1 MRSLFF
7 IAGEASGDLH
17 ASALIRALR
26 EKEPQLRCAG
36 LGGDLMAAEGCH
48 LFQHYREM
56 AFMGVVAVLG
66 NMNKVRRNF
75 HIAEQAL
82 LAERPDALI
91 LIDYPSF
98 NLKIAA
104 FCRKHLPATRIIYY
118 IPPKVW
124 AWKAWRIHK
133 IGQLCDEVLGI
144 FPFEDDYYAKRG
156 YHCTYVGNPTVD
168 SISRYQTMPNGR
180 KQAGHMIALL
190 PGSRKGEI
198 AHCLPK
204 MIDAARM
211 AIQKQGHASSL
222 VISGAPGIDP
232 AFYQQYAGDLPVVFG
247 ETYRLLSEA
256 DAAIVNSGTATLEA
270 ALLRCPQVP
279 VYHIACDF
287 LTPLRPLVF
296 PSPFFTLPN
305 IILQREAVHECIA
318 NKFRV
323 PLVADEL
330 SRLLSDDAYRQQQ
343 LAAYD
348 EIARLLGTS
357 SAPDTAAE
365 IILKF

>member
-1 MRSLFF
+1 MRTLFF

-26 EKEPQLRCAG
+26 DREPDLRCAG
-36 LGGDLMAAEGCH
+36 LGGDLMADEGCC
-48 LFQHYREM
+48 LYQHYREM
-56 AFMGVVAVLG
+56 AFMGVVAVLR
-66 NMNKVRRNF
+66 NMRKIRRNF
-75 HIAEQAL
+75 RIAQEAL
-82 LAERPDALI
+82 LKEKPDALV

-98 NLKIAA
+98 NLKMAA

-124 AWKAWRIHK
+124 AWKAWRIHQ
-133 IGQLCDEVLGI
+133 IGRLCDEVLGI
-144 FPFEDDYYAKRG
+144 FPFEPDYYAQRG

-168 SISRYQTMPNGR
+168 SVRRYEVPLEHSRKSGLV
-180 KQAGHMIALL
+180 ALL
-190 PGSRKGEI
+190 PGSRKSEI

-204 MIDAARM
+204 MIEAAKRVVEP
-211 AIQKQGHASSL
+211 ASI
-222 VISGAPGIDP
+222 VISGAPGLDA

-247 ETYRLLSEA
+247 QTYRLLSEA
-256 DAAIVNSGTATLEA
+256 SAAIVNSGTATLEA

-296 PSPFFTLPN
+296 PSPYFTLPN

-323 PLVADEL
+323 PLVAHEL
-330 SRLLSDDAYRQQQ
+330 SRLLSDESYRQQQ
-343 LAAYD
+343 LSAYD
-348 EIARLLGTS
+348 EISRLLGSS
-357 SAPDTAAE
+357 SAPSSASKL
-365 IILKF
+365 I